1 MCFDFEGSYGM
12 PHKVPFDAR
21 RSARLI
27 LDELARQAAPGV
39 FFIVGRMVEDYPDIV
54 REIASAGHEIGVHGY
69 EHDNLSIYDAEALAL
84 LDKNLA
90 RVGSLI
96 EDITGSRPQ
105 GFRAPYLLAPRFY
118 RAEVYAMLRAQ
129 GYRWVSNMEI
139 RYPAELLRRGWPL
152 VRRAWRASDGL
163 ARLADDR
170 LLLGLLNLGLIAKG
184 NFGGSPAGR
193 LRWLLGQRQPFVR
206 DGLTE
211 VPVYV
216 PLDCDLLGLPKPTDE
231 TPPETLEYAR
241 AVVCAA
247 AAAAAPGR
255 LSMITFHDWIVSGG
269 NRLTCSAT
277 PWPPPARQARTSRRS
292 LSDPTGCLR
301 LADSQESPATRPAK

>member
-1 MCFDFEGSYGM
+1 
-12 PHKVPFDAR
+12 
-21 RSARLI
+21 
-27 LDELARQAAPGV
+27 
-39 FFIVGRMVEDYPDIV
+39 MVEDYPDIV
-54 REIASAGHEIGVHGY
+54 REIASEGHEIGVHGY

-105 GFRAPYLLAPRFY
+105 GFGRRTVGAALLPGRGVRDAPCPGIPLGVKP
-118 RAEVYAMLRAQ
+118 
-129 GYRWVSNMEI
+129 GDPI
-139 RYPAELLRRGWPL
+139 PAELLRRGWPL

-211 VPVYV
+211 VPVYA

-247 AAAAAPGR
+247 AAA
-255 LSMITFHDWIVSGG
+255 
-269 NRLTCSAT
+269 
-277 PWPPPARQARTSRRS
+277 PA
-292 LSDPTGCLR
+292 GC
-301 LADSQESPATRPAK
+301 Q